1 MEIKKEQIGPY
12 VVYHLSGDLDHEAVD
27 FALSEIAEP
36 GDKKIVVDINAIE
49 RIDSTG
55 YGGLIKLWK
64 DVTYHGGELHLLCSK
79 PRIIAKLEELNIHKI
94 LHIFKDSSPL
104 DVHYDGKSSS
114 STGVKVS
121 NLGNFKIICFENS
134 IPTLGEVRLFKEDLI
149 KKVNAGMIF
158 LAMDFSSV
166 KSVTSDFIGAL
177 LAIRR
182 LIDFK
187 DGWFVFIGV
196 HNELF
201 GIFDTV
207 GLTKMFSH
215 YPDKKA
221 FEAALKGKDIINGIP
236 EV

>member
-1 MEIKKEQIGPY
+1 MDIRKEQIGPY
-12 VVYHLSGDLDHEAVD
+12 VVYHLSGDLDHLAID
-27 FALSEIAEP
+27 FALAEIAEP
-36 GDKKIVVDINAIE
+36 GDRRIVLDINGVD

-64 DVTYHGGELHLLCSK
+64 GVTYHGGELHLLCSNS
-79 PRIIAKLEELNIHKI
+79 RILQKLEELNIHKI
-94 LHIFKDSSPL
+94 LHIFRDNGPL
-104 DVHYDGKSSS
+104 ASHQDGKWNSA
-114 STGVKVS
+114 TGIKVS
-121 NLGNFKIICFENS
+121 NIGNFKIVSFEDS
-134 IPTLGEVRLFKEDLI
+134 IPSLAEVRLFKEDLLRQ
-149 KKVNAGMIF
+149 VNGGMIF
-158 LAMDFSSV
+158 LALDFSSV

-182 LIDFK
+182 LIDLK

-215 YPDKKA
+215 YPDLKA
-221 FEAALKGKDIINGIP
+221 FEAALKGKDIIS
-236 EV
+236 